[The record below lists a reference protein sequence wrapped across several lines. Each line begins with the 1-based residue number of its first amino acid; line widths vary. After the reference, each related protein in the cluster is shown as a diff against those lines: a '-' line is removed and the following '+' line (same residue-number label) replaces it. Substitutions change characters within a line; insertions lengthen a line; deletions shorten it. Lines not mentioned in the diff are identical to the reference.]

1 MKRLL
6 LALILIL
13 IPTGSFAHNM
23 LSLDADNITSSTV
36 LIRMVEVH
44 SEMYSPRFD
53 LGSGSNLDI
62 DIDLQS
68 DSSGCCSRIVG
79 GFNSNSNSS
88 LKIKIDGSATGN
100 RVELDYDN
108 TGLSNYH
115 HVDIDIDGGS
125 NSVYFDDGDADHSN
139 TSLEIDIEGSSNTI
153 YPTVAGTQQTQKI
166 FIDGDSNMVYSWTYG
181 TGSYSTGQ
189 TAIANLNPDQYN
201 SYIHITG
208 NSNYIKSKVNNES
221 KTRLIVT
228 GNSNK
233 ITEYIDRDDWL
244 LNGDGTIYIDIN
256 GNNNL
261 IGSKIQGWPAGGNGT
276 SYITIDVDSDDVQID
291 VNQHGGGNTA
301 EIKVYGDSDYDFVLD
316 VHQSANHTFVMC
328 FNRAHQNANYNGDF
342 NAQNNHS
349 ETWNSSTI
357 YSTGSAADCVP

>member
-1 MKRLL
+1 MKKLI
-6 LALILIL
+6 LALILFF
-13 IPTGSFAHNM
+13 PTSSLAHNM
-23 LSLDADNITSSTV
+23 LSLDADNITSSSV

-100 RVELDYDN
+100 RVELDYDY

-153 YPTVAGTQQTQKI
+153 YPTMGGTQQTAKI
-166 FIDGDSNMVYSWTYG
+166 FVDGDSNMVYSWLFG
-181 TGSYSTGQ
+181 TGDYSTGQ
-189 TAIANLNPDQYN
+189 TSLASLNADQYN

-208 NSNYIKSKVNNES
+208 NSNYIKSKVKNTS

-233 ITEYIDRDDWL
+233 ITEYADRDDWL
-244 LNGDGTIYIDIN
+244 LNGDGTIYIDVN
-256 GNNNL
+256 GNSNL
-261 IGSKIQGWPAGGNGT
+261 IGAKIQGYAANGT
-276 SYITIDVDSDDVQID
+276 SEITIDVDSDDVQID

-316 VHQSANHTFVMC
+316 LHQSANHTFTFC
-328 FNRAHQNANYNGDF
+328 FNREHQNANYSGDF